1 MLLITAYHQL
11 VQQLTQAAQ
20 PQPAQQARW
29 LLSDLLAIES
39 ASQFW
44 RLADGRTLSALEREQ
59 VTAAAD
65 QLLAGVPLA
74 RILGWQ
80 EFWGL
85 PFALSPATL
94 EPRSDSEIL
103 VQAFIQAHPQRD
115 VPLRLL
121 DLGTGSGCLLLSLL
135 HEYPNAWGLG
145 VDYAEAAVQTARGN
159 ADRLG
164 LATRVAWLQGDWAQA
179 LMTGQGA
186 PTAFDA
192 IISNPPY
199 LALAEA
205 ASIDAVVTRHD
216 PALALWGGAD
226 GLDAYRVLLASLQAV
241 SAPELWLEIGQG
253 QGASVVALAKAAG
266 GWQHHGSIQDL
277 AGIDRV
283 VQFYQPALQIPCM
296 SES

>member
-11 VQQLTQAAQ
+11 VQQLTDVGQ

-29 LLSDLLAIES
+29 LLSDLLAIDD

-65 QLLAGVPLA
+65 QLLAWVPLA
-74 RILGWQ
+74 RILGWR

-145 VDYAEAAVQTARGN
+145 VDYAEALQTARGN

-164 LATRVAWLQGDWAQA
+164 LASRVAWLQGDWAQA

-186 PTAFDA
+186 GSGFDA

-226 GLDAYRVLLASLQAV
+226 GLDAYRLLLASLQAV

-253 QGASVVALAKAAG
+253 QGASVVALAAAAG
-266 GWQHHGSIQDL
+266 SWQHQGSIQDL
-277 AGIDRV
+277 AGIERV
-283 VQFYQPALQIPCM
+283 LQFYQTPCIP
-296 SES
+296 ES

>member
-29 LLSDLLAIES
+29 LLSDLLAIDD

-65 QLLAGVPLA
+65 QLVAGVPLA
-74 RILGWQ
+74 RILGWR

-115 VPLRLL
+115 KPLRLL

-145 VDYAEAAVQTARGN
+145 VDYAGEALQTARGN
-159 ADRLG
+159 ANRLG
-164 LATRVAWLQGDWAQA
+164 LAKRVAWLQGDWAQA
-179 LMTGQGA
+179 LMTGQGGGSG
-186 PTAFDA
+186 FDA

-226 GLDAYRVLLASLQAV
+226 GLDAYRLLLASLQAV

-253 QGASVVALAKAAG
+253 QGASVVALAAAAG
-266 GWQHHGSIQDL
+266 SWQHQGSIQDL
-277 AGIDRV
+277 AGIERV
-283 VQFYQPALQIPCM
+283 LQFYQTPCIP
-296 SES
+296 ES

>member
-11 VQQLTQAAQ
+11 VQQLTDVGQ

-29 LLSDLLAIES
+29 LLSDLLAIDD

-65 QLLAGVPLA
+65 QLLVGVPLA
-74 RILGWQ
+74 RILGWR

-145 VDYAEAAVQTARGN
+145 VDYAGEAVQTARGN

-164 LATRVAWLQGDWAQA
+164 LASRVAWLQGDWAQA

-186 PTAFDA
+186 STAFDA
-192 IISNPPY
+192 IVSNPPY

-226 GLDAYRVLLASLQAV
+226 GLDAYRLLLASLQAV

-253 QGASVVALAKAAG
+253 QGASVVALAKAVG
-266 GWQHHGSIQDL
+266 GWQHQDSIQDL
-277 AGIDRV
+277 AGIERIL
-283 VQFYQPALQIPCM
+283 QFYQTSCISASQPLG
-296 SES
+296 

>member
-11 VQQLTQAAQ
+11 VQQLTDVGQ

-29 LLSDLLAIES
+29 LLSDLLAIDD

-74 RILGWQ
+74 RILGWR

-164 LATRVAWLQGDWAQA
+164 LASRVAWLQGDWAQA
-179 LMTGQGA
+179 LS
-186 PTAFDA
+186 TAGRSGGFDA
-192 IISNPPY
+192 VISNPPY

-226 GLDAYRVLLASLQAV
+226 GLDAYRLLLASLQAV

-253 QGASVVALAKAAG
+253 QGASVVALAKAVG

-277 AGIDRV
+277 AGIERIL
-283 VQFYQPALQIPCM
+283 QFYQTSCISASQPLG
-296 SES
+296 